1 MTSSRKR
8 TSQGSGYDERFLDG
22 LQDRPGRW
30 NERGSKPLSAR
41 QTLDDFQGVS
51 ARPAN
56 DDGRSIL
63 HAPEFV
69 GSRYFW
75 SALIAS
81 LVFCVLFVLLMG
93 YGSASALSGLTRN
106 PAQYGPFFASILV
119 IAGLQWLFALSAYRQ
134 AVNSD
139 IWRRVMLVTQR
150 LQEPSPLA
158 DEANRKINTS
168 FDRLFADI
176 DARMLVLDEKTAQLA
191 NQIANA
197 MQQSTQSADANITNM
212 RSIVDASEIQR
223 DALQQTGMM
232 ISTEILPVIAKLETT
247 INSLDTISQHANGML
262 ENVGE
267 RLQQSAREMKSCLDD
282 FNRANHTVAPEIEK
296 RMLKFEASIARLPE
310 LLDAT
315 IGRLSPMSETIAD
328 AAMLSTANIDVID
341 QLAKDITATLDR
353 SRMTFADISASS
365 VDLFRDAVDSHAGRF
380 REMLQ
385 TIVEDEAGR
394 VSGLSRE
401 LGQLADT
408 AKAVVDRLQQPVSE
422 VAFAA
427 DQALVNMNQ
436 SVNVLD
442 ERIQANLGRCVAEL
456 NDAASRLVSSVNREI
471 EASTLALQTRIAA
484 SSSDLVQRVGADTAR
499 FEALIGETAD
509 RTSVRISSV
518 IKDLPAA
525 VAQRMETEITKID
538 GSLKSSVVGLSDQMR
553 LIIDTIPGRLSA
565 MTRETLRSLE
575 ANLEQSFEG
584 VAQRSGMLNEQFRKN
599 ATETTEGV
607 LAGYVDF
614 IFLAL
619 DRFRKELEEV
629 NHNFTKEIEGTLKP
643 LPNGGV
649 NITVTEGPAAGLR
662 PSSSLH
668 GGFATRLPDRPSG
681 N

>member
-1 MTSSRKR
+1 MTASRKR
-8 TSQGSGYDERFLDG
+8 SSQGSGYDERFLDG
-22 LQDRPGRW
+22 DQERPVRRS
-30 NERGSKPLSAR
+30 ERGAKPLAAR
-41 QTLDDFQGVS
+41 KTLDDFAGVS

-56 DDGRSIL
+56 DDGRQL
-63 HAPEFV
+63 RQPPEFV

-81 LVFCVLFVLLMG
+81 LVFCVLFAVLMG
-93 YGSASALSGLTRN
+93 YASAPALAALLRN
-106 PAQYGPFFASILV
+106 PAQYGPFLASIVV

-158 DEANRKINTS
+158 EDANRKINAS

-191 NQIANA
+191 NQIAA
-197 MQQSTQSADANITNM
+197 ATQQSTQSADANITSM
-212 RSIVDASEIQR
+212 RSIVDASEVQR

-232 ISTEILPVIAKLETT
+232 ISTEILPVIAKLEST
-247 INSLDTISQHANGML
+247 INSLDTISQHAHGML
-262 ENVGE
+262 QNVGD
-267 RLQQSAREMKSCLDD
+267 RLQQSTREMKSCLDD

-310 LLDAT
+310 QLDAT

-353 SRMTFADISASS
+353 SRKTFADISAAS

-380 REMLQ
+380 RDMLQ
-385 TIVEDEAGR
+385 TVVEDEAGR

-401 LGQLADT
+401 IGQLADT
-408 AKAVVDRLQQPVSE
+408 ATAAVDKLQQPVSL
-422 VAFAA
+422 FTSAA
-427 DQALVNMNQ
+427 DHALDNMSQ
-436 SVNVLD
+436 SVNLLD

-509 RTSVRISSV
+509 RSSVRISSV

-525 VAQRMETEITKID
+525 VAQRMETEIAKID

-553 LIIDTIPGRLSA
+553 VIIDTIPGRLSA
-565 MTRETLRSLE
+565 MTRETLRALE

-584 VAQRSGMLNEQFRKN
+584 VAQRSERLNEQFRKN

-619 DRFRKELEEV
+619 DRFRKELEDV
-629 NHNFTKEIEGTLKP
+629 NHSFAKELEGTLGP
-643 LPNGGV
+643 VPRGGMT
-649 NITVTEGPAAGLR
+649 IAVTEGQGAGHKPSPA
-662 PSSSLH
+662 LH
-668 GGFATRLPDRPSG
+668 GGLGARRPDLPPG

>member
-1 MTSSRKR
+1 
-8 TSQGSGYDERFLDG
+8 
-22 LQDRPGRW
+22 
-30 NERGSKPLSAR
+30 
-41 QTLDDFQGVS
+41 
-51 ARPAN
+51 
-56 DDGRSIL
+56 
-63 HAPEFV
+63 
-69 GSRYFW
+69 
-75 SALIAS
+75 
-81 LVFCVLFVLLMG
+81 
-93 YGSASALSGLTRN
+93 
-106 PAQYGPFFASILV
+106 
-119 IAGLQWLFALSAYRQ
+119 
-134 AVNSD
+134 
-139 IWRRVMLVTQR
+139 
-150 LQEPSPLA
+150 
-158 DEANRKINTS
+158 
-168 FDRLFADI
+168 
-176 DARMLVLDEKTAQLA
+176 
-191 NQIANA
+191 
-197 MQQSTQSADANITNM
+197 
-212 RSIVDASEIQR
+212 
-223 DALQQTGMM
+223 
-232 ISTEILPVIAKLETT
+232 
-247 INSLDTISQHANGML
+247 ML